1 MDLAEQIQ
9 KDMVQAMKAKER
21 ARVSVLRMMR
31 AALKNKE
38 IEKKAALSEEDAIQV
53 LKTQLKQC
61 TEAIEQ
67 FEKGGRAD
75 LAEKERQEKVW
86 TKSYLPEPVSAGEID
101 TAVAAAIEEL
111 GAQGPKDMGGGH
123 ERNDG
128 PPPGHG
134 KDRGRQSG
142 ERPRSPKAASPYPSP
157 CSRWIRGDKIGSADF
172 HHLKSAPRF
181 YKTVRRIHA

>member
-67 FEKGGRAD
+67 FEKGGRVD
-75 LAEKERQEKVW
+75 LAERERQEKVW
-86 TKSYLPEPVSAGEID
+86 IESYLPEPVSAGAID
-101 TAVAAAIEEL
+101 TAVAAVIEEL
-111 GAQGPKDMGGGH
+111 GAQGPKDMGAVMKGTMARLQATG
-123 ERNDG
+123 
-128 PPPGHG
+128 
-134 KDRGRQSG
+134 
-142 ERPRSPKAASPYPSP
+142 
-157 CSRWIRGDKIGSADF
+157 
-172 HHLKSAPRF
+172 
-181 YKTVRRIHA
+181 KTVDGKSVNARVRQKLQALTQAHARASAGDGSEETK

>member
-86 TKSYLPEPVSAGEID
+86 IESYLPEPVSAGEID
-101 TAVAAAIEEL
+101 TAVAAVIEEV
-111 GAQGPKDMGGGH
+111 GAQGPKDMGAVMKGTMA
-123 ERNDG
+123 RL
-128 PPPGHG
+128 
-134 KDRGRQSG
+134 Q
-142 ERPRSPKAASPYPSP
+142 AA
-157 CSRWIRGDKIGSADF
+157 G
-172 HHLKSAPRF
+172 
-181 YKTVRRIHA
+181 KTVDGKAVNAHVRQELQALTQAHARAHARDGSEETK

>member
-38 IEKKAALSEEDAIQV
+38 IEKRAALSEEDAIQV

-61 TEAIEQ
+61 TESIEQ
-67 FEKGGRAD
+67 FEKGGRVD

-86 TKSYLPEPVSAGEID
+86 IESYLPEPVSAGEID
-101 TAVAAAIEEL
+101 TAVAVVIDEL
-111 GAQGPKDMGGGH
+111 GAQGPKDMGAVMKGTMARLQATG
-123 ERNDG
+123 
-128 PPPGHG
+128 
-134 KDRGRQSG
+134 
-142 ERPRSPKAASPYPSP
+142 
-157 CSRWIRGDKIGSADF
+157 
-172 HHLKSAPRF
+172 
-181 YKTVRRIHA
+181 KTVDGKSVNARVRQKLQARTQAHARASAGDGSEETK

>member
-67 FEKGGRAD
+67 FEKGGRVD
-75 LAEKERQEKVW
+75 LAERERQEKVW
-86 TKSYLPEPVSAGEID
+86 IESYLPEPVSAGAID
-101 TAVAAAIEEL
+101 TAVAAVIEEL
-111 GAQGPKDMGGGH
+111 GAQGP
-123 ERNDG
+123 RTW
-128 PPPGHG
+128 
-134 KDRGRQSG
+134 GRS
-142 ERPRSPKAASPYPSP
+142 
-157 CSRWIRGDKIGSADF
+157 
-172 HHLKSAPRF
+172 
-181 YKTVRRIHA
+181 

>member
-38 IEKKAALSEEDAIQV
+38 IEKRAALSEEDAIQV

-61 TEAIEQ
+61 TKSIEQ
-67 FEKGGRAD
+67 FEKGGRVD

-86 TKSYLPEPVSAGEID
+86 IESYLPEPVSAGEID
-101 TAVAAAIEEL
+101 TAVAVVIDEL
-111 GAQGPKDMGGGH
+111 GAQGPKDMGAVMEGTMARLQATG
-123 ERNDG
+123 
-128 PPPGHG
+128 
-134 KDRGRQSG
+134 
-142 ERPRSPKAASPYPSP
+142 
-157 CSRWIRGDKIGSADF
+157 
-172 HHLKSAPRF
+172 
-181 YKTVRRIHA
+181 KTVDGKSVNARVRQKLQARTQAHARASAGDGSEETK